1 MEDDSESDD
10 DDGNEDVKRESEESS
25 DDEDDDPTSNLIRV
39 SRKQAAER
47 VKAELKAKKKAE
59 KAQSA
64 ELARQRKKKEVNL
77 NGMTSLSG
85 RQAPVD
91 ERTCFVCGGP
101 HLKSNC
107 PEQKRRYSGPEG
119 GHPKKARAYK

>member
-1 MEDDSESDD
+1 MEDDSESEDDEDD
-10 DDGNEDVKRESEESS
+10 DVKNESEESS
-25 DDEDDDPTSNLIRV
+25 DEEDDDPTSDLIRAT
-39 SRKQAAER
+39 RKQAAER

-107 PEQKRRYSGPEG
+107 PEQKRRFSGPEG
-119 GHPKKARAYK
+119 GHPKKARTYK